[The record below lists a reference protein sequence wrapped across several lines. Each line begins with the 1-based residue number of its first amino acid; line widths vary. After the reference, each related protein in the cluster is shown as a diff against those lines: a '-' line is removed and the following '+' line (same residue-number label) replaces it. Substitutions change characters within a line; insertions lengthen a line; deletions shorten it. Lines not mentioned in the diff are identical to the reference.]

1 VGIELHDRNYKIVV
15 YLTIPVKTFFR
26 LFHRNWNPKTTILN
40 TFGTFILLAYSKL
53 IFVSINLLFAV
64 YTYDSSGEPIPNSTV
79 LLFDTN
85 VKFLHSEHIPYVVL
99 ALSVI
104 FIFVLPPPLL
114 LLFYPTRFFRKL
126 LGCCGF
132 KRWDILN
139 FIMDIFQG
147 WYKDGTE
154 GTRDYRS
161 VSAVYLLLRILSGGI
176 FVAVIINGN
185 NYGSFSNSVWQT
197 SGISHVFLGTF
208 FLTLQPYK
216 RSWMNHVDGVSL
228 LVVGVFLLIET
239 FNNRSIFII
248 GSVTGAMAFVFV
260 LLRSIHGCLCVN

>member
-1 VGIELHDRNYKIVV
+1 VGIELHDRNYRIVV

-53 IFVSINLLFAV
+53 IFISINLLFAV
-64 YTYDSSGEPIPNSTV
+64 YTYDSSGEPILDSTV

-85 VKFLHSEHIPYVVL
+85 VKFLHYEHIPYVVL

-114 LLFYPTRFFRKL
+114 LLFYPTRLFRKL
-126 LGCCGF
+126 LRCCGF
-132 KRWDILN
+132 KRWDVLN
-139 FIMDIFQG
+139 FIMDMFQG

-161 VSAVYLLLRILSGGI
+161 VSALCLLLRILIGG
-176 FVAVIINGN
+176 
-185 NYGSFSNSVWQT
+185 Y
-197 SGISHVFLGTF
+197 F
-208 FLTLQPYK
+208 FCCY
-216 RSWMNHVDGVSL
+216 HD
-228 LVVGVFLLIET
+228 
-239 FNNRSIFII
+239 
-248 GSVTGAMAFVFV
+248 
-260 LLRSIHGCLCVN
+260 